1 MTSTGK
7 LNGLFFF
14 LAGVAAGAG
23 LALLFAPRT
32 GEETRDLIR
41 QKAEDGRDYL
51 SSKQDELLRKADHM
65 VEKGKKE
72 VRRKAEDILDK
83 GREAVEDWKE
93 KGKSFASHV
102 A

>member
-1 MTSTGK
+1 MTANHK
-7 LNGLFFF
+7 LNAMFFF
-14 LAGVAAGAG
+14 LAGMTAGAAI
-23 LALLFAPRT
+23 ALLFAPHS

-41 QKAEDGRDYL
+41 QKAEDGRDYVAA
-51 SSKQDELLRKADHM
+51 KKDELWRKADHM

-72 VRRKAEDILDK
+72 VRRKAEDLMDK

-93 KGKSFASHV
+93 RSKAFTSHV